1 MKRIK
6 GKGFVA
12 YGLSKNLLTLVTE
25 GGSGSE
31 LPEPRSM
38 FQDLRDLVENVS
50 TNQSARDILGTH
62 GTVQAMI
69 AVALNFI
76 AGFGFAISLATLAYA
91 FIQYTMSKGEKE
103 LVATAQQAAT
113 WSAIAMLITILAVAF
128 KAIVFKAIGVVDLY
142 SDDVADF

>member
-1 MKRIK
+1 VVYR
-6 GKGFVA
+6 
-12 YGLSKNLLTLVTE
+12 SSRNLLASVTN
-25 GGSGSE
+25 GGE
-31 LPEPRSM
+31 LPESRGM
-38 FQDLRDLVENVS
+38 FGDLEDLISNLS
-50 TNQSARDILGTH
+50 TNQSARDIVGSYGTF
-62 GTVQAMI
+62 QSLI

-113 WSAIAMLITILAVAF
+113 WSAIAMLITFLAVSF